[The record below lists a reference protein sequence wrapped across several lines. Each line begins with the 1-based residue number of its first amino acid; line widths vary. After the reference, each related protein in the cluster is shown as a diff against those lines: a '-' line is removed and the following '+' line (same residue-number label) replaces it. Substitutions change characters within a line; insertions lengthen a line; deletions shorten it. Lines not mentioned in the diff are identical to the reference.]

1 LAVEAP
7 EYTAPNNVDILNAIR
22 KNAGLDYQR
31 RIPAATKA
39 NIQET
44 ISDLWDYAPSR
55 NEFLDALIN
64 KIGLTLIKSQ
74 LWTNPLAKWKR
85 GMLEFGDTIEEINA
99 GLLEAKVY
107 DANRDY
113 LEKDIFGAEYPDVQS
128 SFHKV
133 NRENYYKLTV
143 KEPLLRRAFL
153 SENGLST
160 FVSNLMQTPATSD
173 QWDEFLL
180 TCSLLPEYDRNGGF
194 FKINV
199 PDLTTVTAN
208 GNDARY
214 ALRRMREMAGNLQF
228 ISTRYN
234 ASGMPIAATP
244 DELELIITPEA
255 NAAIDVEALAGAFNI
270 DKSAIPSRTT
280 IIPKE
285 HFGIDGAQAIM
296 TTRDFFVMADQRLET
311 TSAANP
317 IGLFQNYFF
326 HHWEVVSASRFV
338 PAILFTTDAST
349 PYVIDDYPVTG
360 LNALVLTDI
369 NGDTATNAVRG
380 SAVIVTGSAITQG
393 TNNAVRYELSG
404 NVSPRTK
411 ISQTGVLLVSIDE
424 ASESLTVTAYAVD
437 SSNPQLSETL
447 TIPVVGDKAEIWP
460 NPTVLSDS
468 NGNGL
473 LEVTPP
479 APTFVSP
486 DITVPTSEGVTYNDG
501 ATDVSGKMVTITGA
515 SGTSKTITATAKAG
529 YELAS
534 GATANWVFT
543 KA

>member
-1 LAVEAP
+1 MAVEAP